1 MKTKE
6 IIKLIEDDGW
16 YEVRQTGSHR
26 QYKHSSKK
34 GLVTIPVHRLSNDLP
49 PGLEKSI
56 LKQAQLNK
64 K

>member
-6 IIKLIEDDGW
+6 IIRLIEADGW
-16 YEVRQTGSHR
+16 CEVRQSGSHR
-26 QYKHSSKK
+26 QYKHPIKK
-34 GLVTIPVHRLSNDLP
+34 GLVTIPVHRLSNDLT